1 MSAKTGIQILSR
13 LPLLLTHEGVLLPG
27 CTMRI
32 SVDTYRNMQLVKSRL
47 LWGTSLKST
56 IIGVIANTRDP
67 EHDTDELPALYRVG
81 TAGIAVGSNWLKPHY
96 TLLITELCPFRTLQL
111 LKQRPFA
118 VGKVEQL
125 DQLEQHAS
133 QALLE
138 GELGELGE
146 QILTHTHTGHIHF
159 TYCCS
164 AVSHS
169 WWTLSV
175 PVVAKLWHLLDSLPK
190 ETLPDMLASMI
201 RETAV
206 QIPCN
211 SRHCVCGCGCPP
223 ILDALGLE
231 ERFKKL
237 SPLLTQQ
244 IEGLKLLQKTR
255 KPRQDEDK
263 TVVAIRPVCKIGHFP
278 GGQFSLDT
286 AEEEEE
292 EDSNDISLLE
302 KMIRSTSMP
311 ELALKVVHCECTPHA
326 VSSTECTPYAVSFT
340 EWTPHAVSFTECTPH
355 AVSFTEWTPH
365 AVSFTECTPHA
376 VSFTE
381 WTPHA
386 LSSTEC
392 TPHAVS
398 STECTP
404 HAVSFT
410 EWTPHAVSST
420 ECTPHGMSVMA

>member
-13 LPLLLTHEGVLLPG
+13 LPLLLAHEGVLLPG

-47 LWGTSLKST
+47 LRGTSLKST

-67 EHDTDELPALYRVG
+67 EHNTDELPALHRVG

-96 TLLITELCPFRTLQL
+96 TLLITGLCQFRTVQL

-146 QILTHTHTGHIHF
+146 QILTHTHTHTGHIHF
-159 TYCCS
+159 T
-164 AVSHS
+164 
-169 WWTLSV
+169 L
-175 PVVAKLWHLLDSLPK
+175 
-190 ETLPDMLASMI
+190 
-201 RETAV
+201 

-211 SRHCVCGCGCPP
+211 SRHCVCGCGCGCGCPP
-223 ILDALGLE
+223 ILDAVGLE

-263 TVVAIRPVCKIGHFP
+263 KVVAIRPVRKIGHFP

-286 AEEEEE
+286 AEEEE
-292 EDSNDISLLE
+292 DSNDIALLE

-326 VSSTECTPYAVSFT
+326 VSSTECTPYAVSST
-340 EWTPHAVSFTECTPH
+340 DWTPHAVSFTEC
-355 AVSFTEWTPH
+355 
-365 AVSFTECTPHA
+365 
-376 VSFTE
+376 
-381 WTPHA
+381 
-386 LSSTEC
+386 
-392 TPHAVS
+392 
-398 STECTP
+398 
-404 HAVSFT
+404 
-410 EWTPHAVSST
+410 TPHAVSST